1 MPSQQSILERLDALE
16 TKVDT
21 LATNASVT
29 LQIGAVND
37 SVGTILAEI
46 AIINEKLQNIMIP
59 EDTRYYLSTD
69 ELAFLRDGMGKVS
82 KMMVE
87 LENLRDSLIRTA
99 QSSL

>member
-1 MPSQQSILERLDALE
+1 MPSEQSILERLEALE
-16 TKVDT
+16 TQIAT
-21 LATNASVT
+21 LESTASVT
-29 LQIGAVND
+29 LKIASVND
-37 SVGTILAEI
+37 SIGTILTEI
-46 AIINEKLQNIMIP
+46 AIMNEKLQNIMIP

-87 LENLRDSLIRTA
+87 LENLRDSLLRTA

>member
-1 MPSQQSILERLDALE
+1 MPSEQSILERLEALE
-16 TKVDT
+16 TQIAT
-21 LATNASVT
+21 LESTASVT
-29 LQIGAVND
+29 LKIASVNE
-37 SVGTILAEI
+37 SIGTILTEI
-46 AIINEKLQNIMIP
+46 AIMNEKLQNIMIP

-87 LENLRDSLIRTA
+87 LENLRDSLLRTA